1 MELLFIILTTLIFSA
16 FFSGIEIA
24 FVSSNKFH
32 IEVENKKGK
41 YAYRV
46 ISNLVQNP
54 SRFIAAMLVGNN
66 IALVLYGLF
75 MPDVLH
81 PIVSFENEYLT
92 LLVHTLLST
101 LLILLVAEFLP
112 KAIFNSRS
120 NQLLEFFAIPS
131 GFFYWLFY
139 PIVSL
144 MIGLSN
150 FVMHKIL
157 GARPDDEQHVFDK
170 IDLDN
175 YIRERTETINKEEEI
190 DHEIQIFRNALEFSE
205 RKAREFMIPRTEVV
219 AMPVT
224 ASVKELREEFISS
237 NLSKILIYKN
247 SIDNVIGYVHS
258 FELFKKPEK
267 IRSVLRPVSFI
278 PESMAAN
285 EILNLLIKERRSISV
300 VLDEFGGTAGLV
312 TVEDVV
318 EELFGEIDDEH
329 DVDELLERKL
339 SETEFIFSARQ
350 EIHYVNK
357 KYDLSLPE
365 SENFSTLG
373 GLVINTLESIPEK
386 GEELVLGDYLFQVV
400 EVSNAK
406 IETLNIKIVDD
417 D

>member
-1 MELLFIILTTLIFSA
+1 MELFLIILGTLIFSA

-75 MPDVLH
+75 MPEVLY

-120 NQLLEFFAIPS
+120 NQLLELFAIPS

-150 FVMHKIL
+150 FVMRKIL
-157 GARPDDEQHVFDK
+157 GARPDDDQHVFDK

-329 DVDELLERKL
+329 DVDELLERKV
-339 SETEFIFSARQ
+339 SDTEFIFSARQ
-350 EIHYVNK
+350 EIHYVNER
-357 KYDLSLPE
+357 YDLNLPE

-386 GEELVLGDYLFQVV
+386 GEELVLGDYLFQVL